1 MFNNKNTYTAKEYSR
16 NKYIF
21 KIIKI
26 VILGVV
32 VLVIL
37 LSLLLLLPRDNSLS
51 RACFK
56 EECFE
61 VEIADSPDEQER
73 GLMFYESLKKNK
85 GMLFVFEEE
94 GDYPFWMMNTLIPL
108 DIIWINS
115 SREIV
120 FISENAQ
127 PCPPLPEATDGQSK
141 EVCEPIDPKQN
152 AKYVLEINGG
162 LVGEKNIKVGDKLSI
177 IW

>member
-1 MFNNKNTYTAKEYSR
+1 MK
-16 NKYIF
+16 

-37 LSLLLLLPRDNSLS
+37 LSLLLLLSSDNSLS

-61 VEIADSPDEQER
+61 VEVADSPNEQER
-73 GLMFYESLKKNK
+73 GLMFYESLEINK
-85 GMLFVFEEE
+85 GMLFVFNKEAN
-94 GDYPFWMMNTLIPL
+94 YPFWMKNTLIPL
-108 DIIWINS
+108 DIIWLNKNY
-115 SREIV
+115 EVV
-120 FISENAQ
+120 FISENTQ
-127 PCPPLPEATDGQSK
+127 PCGEI
-141 EVCEPIDPKQN
+141 CEPIDPKQN

>member
-1 MFNNKNTYTAKEYSR
+1 MK
-16 NKYIF
+16 

-127 PCPPLPEATDGQSK
+127 PCGEI
-141 EVCEPIDPKQN
+141 CEPIDPKQN